1 MGKLEN
7 LQTARWLNATPLIL
21 PVSEAAQLEPGNHH
35 FYMVSWWG
43 DEPAGFTRF
52 DFTGVNVGSYE
63 IRLHDEPRPSV
74 TALEP
79 DEIVL
84 VFRQDSAL

>member
-7 LQTARWLNATPLIL
+7 LSSANWLNATPLIL
-21 PVSEAAQLEPGNHH
+21 PASEAAQLEPSNHH
-35 FYMVSWWG
+35 FYMVTWWG

-52 DFTGVNVGSYE
+52 EFTRRDAGSYE
-63 IRLHDEPRPSV
+63 IKLHDEPRTSV
-74 TALEP
+74 TALES

-84 VFRQDSAL
+84 VFKQDVA